1 MSECEYSKIIM
12 DGDHYRMCDLFL
24 WQGCGE
30 TGWREN
36 YLQCDMRRLATKIL
50 AERANSKAKT
60 DKQIETQVWQ
70 PKRQGLT

>member
-30 TGWREN
+30 TGWRDN
-36 YLQCDMRRLATKIL
+36 YLKCDMRRLATKIL
-50 AERANSKAKT
+50 AERAETKT
-60 DKQIETQVWQ
+60 YKQVEPKVWQ
-70 PKRQGLT
+70 PKRPGSL